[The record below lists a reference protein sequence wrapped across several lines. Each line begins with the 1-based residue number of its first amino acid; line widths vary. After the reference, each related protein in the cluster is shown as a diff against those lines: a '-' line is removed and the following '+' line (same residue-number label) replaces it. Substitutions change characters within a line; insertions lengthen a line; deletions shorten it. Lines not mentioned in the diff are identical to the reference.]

1 MVLGAVDQQ
10 RRLAGLGRVAQ
21 RVAPER
27 RGRHLGA
34 QQPPQE
40 APGGAGGARQ
50 QAQRPPRRPDRD
62 DAGDRRDRRGRE
74 GQVAPWLWP
83 IRVSAPS
90 TPGRRASPG
99 GRGGVGGQGR
109 ASSQLSAAPPRLA
122 RAALVVAQHGQAAR
136 RQLPGPG
143 AIGPV
148 AALAERAVA
157 VLRARNPPTS
167 TAAGWG
173 PGPGGTAIVPA
184 RVTSRS
190 PGEGHRAVGHGAPAA
205 AAEEQERA
213 EQGRDHPIEG
223 RPVRRARAQH
233 PVKARISWV
242 GG

>member
-1 MVLGAVDQQ
+1 MARPARARGARQRRHVLHRNGVVLGAVDQQ
-10 RRLAGLGRVAQ
+10 RRLAGPGRVAQ

-74 GQVAPWLWP
+74 GQVAPLAVADQGQ
-83 IRVSAPS
+83 RAGS
-90 TPGRRASPG
+90 TPGRRASSPG

-109 ASSQLSAAPPRLA
+109 ASSQLSAAPPDSPD
-122 RAALVVAQHGQAAR
+122 AALVVAQHGQAAR

-143 AIGPV
+143 AVGPV

-157 VLRARNPPTS
+157 VAGPNPPTS

-173 PGPGGTAIVPA
+173 PAPVAPAIVPA
-184 RVTSRS
+184 RVTSPLPPAKATGRS
-190 PGEGHRAVGHGAPAA
+190 ARRPRRRRGA
-205 AAEEQERA
+205 
-213 EQGRDHPIEG
+213 G
-223 RPVRRARAQH
+223 AR
-233 PVKARISWV
+233 
-242 GG
+242 